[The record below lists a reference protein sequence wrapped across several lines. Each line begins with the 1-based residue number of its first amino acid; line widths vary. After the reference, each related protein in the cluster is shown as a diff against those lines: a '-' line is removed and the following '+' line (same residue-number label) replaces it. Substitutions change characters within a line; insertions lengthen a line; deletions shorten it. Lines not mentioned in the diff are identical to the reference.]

1 MSQSSQL
8 IDALKLELRRQRIT
22 YKQVAQTL
30 ELSEASV
37 KRLFAGRFFTLERLE
52 RICQLLNMSFSDL
65 VRQAEKKVALTN
77 ELTLEQEREIV

>member
-37 KRLFAGRFFTLERLE
+37 KRLFAGRFFTLGAAGGKESRP
-52 RICQLLNMSFSDL
+52 D
-65 VRQAEKKVALTN
+65 
-77 ELTLEQEREIV
+77 